1 MMSWADRSWTGADG
15 GSAPIS
21 VDTFSVALTLDDRE
35 VFAGVIDPF
44 AQLVSIHG
52 TTRVG
57 SGRTHELTVRVTTSD
72 GRPYEPRRAGGGVTL
87 AARRRAAPHCRSR
100 RSSGPWR
107 LAENAPE

>member
-72 GRPYEPRRAGGGVTL
+72 GRPYEPRRAGGG
-87 AARRRAAPHCRSR
+87 
-100 RSSGPWR
+100 GG
-107 LAENAPE
+107 